1 MASDISHLKTITC
14 LVPLNYLPIFQ
25 KTIKENKNLKN
36 KGDLKIFTETNKQE
50 MSEGLSNI
58 AEITK
63 KPDSYNEI
71 TTVNEESIVEKIDSY
86 QNEMATVT
94 ITDEETNYQYK
105 FSMVNDYKSGQ
116 LLLINQKKQVCGLVE
131 DWEDAE
137 DVIPEDFKNKDNIVL
152 NPEDNNELLS
162 FRIQRNTRLAKRV
175 YREYQFLEDHDNLQ
189 RTNLVDINYCY

>member
-1 MASDISHLKTITC
+1 MVSNISHLKTITC

-25 KTIKENKNLKN
+25 KTIKENKNLKK

-58 AEITK
+58 TEITK
-63 KPDSYNEI
+63 NADSHNYSMAI
-71 TTVNEESIVEKIDSY
+71 NEESIVKKIDSY
-86 QNEMATVT
+86 QNVMATVT
-94 ITDEETNYQYK
+94 ITDEETNYQYT
-105 FSMVNDYKSGQ
+105 FSMVNDYKGGKII
-116 LLLINQKKQVCGLVE
+116 LINQKKQVCGLVE
-131 DWEDAE
+131 DWDDAE

-162 FRIQRNTRLAKRV
+162 FRIIRNTRLAKRV

-189 RTNLVDINYCY
+189 RTNLVDISYSY